1 MAESQGVR
9 LYKIDEENDTLKEV
23 KKFSMDIS
31 YVWYEP
37 IGEVMACTNY
47 NDNGRIFTFFFKE
60 KK

>member
-1 MAESQGVR
+1 
-9 LYKIDEENDTLKEV
+9 
-23 KKFSMDIS
+23 MDIS

-47 NDNGRIFTFFFKE
+47 RDNGRIFTFFFKE